1 MDYRRHRQDRTVR
14 AAAGVLV
21 VAALLFGPTEP
32 AGAQDTPQE
41 APVSGATVTQPAPA
55 AVTPAAPAA
64 PSVDFALRGIDQ
76 YRRGN
81 YEEALED
88 LAKARLIDPQSSM
101 LAYYQGATLK
111 RMQQYTKALPPL
123 RQAVELQPAVTQA
136 FLELADVYFVLGRDD
151 AALHAIEVSEREGI
165 EPAQTAFLKG
175 LILVKKR
182 QFADAVRSFEKAKS
196 LDAAFTGQA
205 DFQIASIYHR
215 EGKQSAARDLFA
227 AVAAADPESDV
238 GQMAKQQA
246 DALSRRLDTGKRFSA
261 TASAQLLYD
270 SNVMLKPDNAASAA
284 AITNESD
291 MAAVVTARAEY
302 AAPVPQ
308 PWTLKLQYALHLS
321 FYQDLTQFDIQS
333 HTIGI
338 TPGTVIK
345 GDPLNLLASYNMTK
359 VDGQSYLQSA
369 MLSPV
374 YVLTPGQDQQAH
386 LMLRYQQKDFRR
398 PVTLPDE
405 DRDST
410 EVAGGVSW
418 YWLVAQQ
425 KGFVNVKAEVNR
437 EDAVGRNWTYQGIK
451 AAAGGLYPVTETLKL
466 ALGIEAY
473 RQDYTNTNSSFG
485 VTREDTT
492 TTFTAQALYA
502 LTRSVDGHV
511 QFVAMK
517 DDSSIP
523 VYAFTKNM
531 FSIGVFARF

>member
-1 MDYRRHRQDRTVR
+1 MPG
-14 AAAGVLV
+14 AAAVLFITV
-21 VAALLFGPTEP
+21 LLFGGT
-32 AGAQDTPQE
+32 AAAQAQDVPQTS
-41 APVSGATVTQPAPA
+41 PVSGVTVTQLAPAAAPAPA
-55 AVTPAAPAA
+55 AAV
-64 PSVDFALRGIDQ
+64 VDYALRGIDQ

-88 LAKARLIDPQSSM
+88 LARARSADPGSSM

-111 RMQQYTKALPPL
+111 RMQQYKEALPPL
-123 RQAVELQPAVTQA
+123 RQAVTLQPAVKQA
-136 FLELADVYFVLGRDD
+136 FLELADVYFVLDRND

-175 LILVKKR
+175 LILAKKR
-182 QFADAVRSFEKAKS
+182 QFAEAVLSFEKAKS
-196 LDAAFTGQA
+196 LDAAYTGTA

-227 AVAAADPESDV
+227 SVAKADPESDV

-246 DALSRRLDTGKRFSA
+246 DALSHRLETGKRFSA
-261 TASAQLLYD
+261 SVSAQMLYD
-270 SNVMLKPDNAASAA
+270 SNVMLKPDGGSSAV

-302 AAPVPQ
+302 DAPVPQ
-308 PWTLKLQYALHLS
+308 PWTLKMQYALYVS
-321 FYQDLTQFDIQS
+321 SYQELKQFDIQS

-359 VDGQSYLQSA
+359 VDGQSYLQA
-369 MLSPV
+369 FMLAPV
-374 YVLTPGQDQQAH
+374 YVLSPSQEQQAH
-386 LMLRYQQKDFRR
+386 LMLRYQQKDFQY

-405 DRDST
+405 NRDAT
-410 EVAGGVSW
+410 EVAGGLSW
-418 YWLVAQQ
+418 YWLIAQQ
-425 KGFVNVKAEVNR
+425 KGFLNVKVELNR
-437 EDAVGRNWTYQGIK
+437 EDAVGRNWSYQGVK
-451 AAAGGLYPVTETLKL
+451 ASAGGLYPVTDALKL
-466 ALGIEAY
+466 ALGLEAY
-473 RQDYTNTNSSFG
+473 RQDYKNTNSSFG
-485 VTREDTT
+485 VKRKDTT
-492 TTFTAQALYA
+492 TTLTAQALYA

-531 FSIGVFARF
+531 VSIGVFARF